1 MPGELSK
8 AMVVASADGVKSLI
22 FSATSVDGLPAEG
35 LESPGWWLR
44 TSARIPQAP
53 PLGQAIRIGRCLF
66 SIRQYFSANLKG
78 LPVGAYIGTAQR
90 VGPAKNT
97 LERSPLDL

>member
-1 MPGELSK
+1 VSGELSI
-8 AMVVASADGVKSLI
+8 AMVIPPTDGVKSLI
-22 FSATSVDGLPAEG
+22 LSAISVDGLLARG
-35 LESPGWWLR
+35 LESAGWPLR
-44 TSARIPQAP
+44 THSRIPQAP
-53 PLGQAIRIGRCLF
+53 QLGQVIRIGRCLF
-66 SIRQYFSANLKG
+66 SIRQDFPANLKG

>member
-1 MPGELSK
+1 MSGELSI
-8 AMVVASADGVKSLI
+8 AMVVPPADGAKSLI
-22 FSATSVDGLPAEG
+22 LSATSVDGLLAMGAGEP
-35 LESPGWWLR
+35 WIVLR
-44 TSARIPQAP
+44 THSRIPQAP
-53 PLGQAIRIGRCLF
+53 QLGQVTRIGRCLF
-66 SIRQYFSANLKG
+66 SIRQDFPANLKG

>member
-8 AMVVASADGVKSLI
+8 AMVVASADGAKSLI
-22 FSATSVDGLPAEG
+22 LSATSVDGLPAEG
-35 LESPGWWLR
+35 LEGPAWRLR
-44 TSARIPQAP
+44 THVRIPQAP
-53 PLGQAIRIGRCLF
+53 QLGQAIRIGRCLF
-66 SIRQYFSANLKG
+66 SIRQYFSANLKS

-90 VGPAKNT
+90 VGSAKNT